1 MIPILYER
9 NETAFSSMGLGSL
22 ADAVRCVVTEER
34 NGLYELELDY
44 PVTGRLYGELA
55 EGRIITARHDDA
67 GDLQPF
73 RIYAHSAPMDGLVT
87 FRARHLAYGLGGI
100 VLKPFTA
107 GSLTETF
114 QKFQAQTVSTNP
126 FTFWTDKAV
135 TADYTIAAP
144 VAVWEMLGGREGSIL
159 DVYGTGEYE
168 FDRWTVKLHLHRGS
182 DKGVTIRRGKNL
194 TDIEQ
199 ELDTSGTY
207 NAVVPYWYDEDTGTL
222 VTLPEYYVARPGATD
237 LTYYAL
243 DLTDDF
249 DTAPTEEQLRAA
261 AEAYLTNNE
270 PWTPDENVKISFV
283 ALWQT
288 PEYERV
294 AVLERVGLCDTVTVF
309 DEILGVSVKTKV
321 VKVVYDA
328 LLERYEEMELGTPKT
343 SFAQLLTEQTEEI
356 LDQVPTKSWMEAAI
370 DAATAAITGQTG
382 GNVVINK
389 DANGRPYEILVM
401 DSEDKATAVNVWRF
415 NLSGLGHSS
424 TGYNGPFDDVA
435 LTADGRINAAMITT
449 GILNAAVIRAGIISD
464 ATGTNSWNLDT
475 GEFQLGFS
483 ADLSGVA
490 DYQNLVDTVSTNKS
504 AADTTA
510 DNLQQQ
516 ITDNAETTANSI
528 TEIQDQLDPIASW
541 VKVKADAEG
550 HAYLELGSS
559 DVSLKTI
566 LQNGRLSFV
575 QDEVEVA
582 YISDKKLYITD
593 AAFLRSVQIGKFAF
607 IPRENGNLSFM
618 RVE

>member
-1 MIPILYER
+1 MIPILYDR

-22 ADAVRCVVTEER
+22 ADAIRCVVTEER

-44 PVTGRLYGELA
+44 PVTGPLYGELA
-55 EGRIITARHDDA
+55 EGRIITTRHDDA

-73 RIYAHSAPMDGLVT
+73 RIYAHTAPMDGIVT
-87 FRARHLAYGLGGI
+87 FRARHLAYDLGGI

-107 GSLTETF
+107 GSLTEAF
-114 QKFQAQTVSTNP
+114 QKLQSETVSTNP

-135 TADYTIAAP
+135 TANYTIAAP
-144 VAVWEMLGGREGSIL
+144 VSVWEMLGGREGSIL

-168 FDRWTVKLHLHRGS
+168 FDGWTVKLHLHRGS

-222 VTLPEYYVARPGATD
+222 VTLPEEYVARSGATD
-237 LTYYAL
+237 LTYFAL
-243 DLTDDF
+243 DLSDDF
-249 DTAPTEEQLRAA
+249 EDAPTEAQLRAA

-270 PWTPDENVKISFV
+270 PWNPDENVKISFV

-309 DEILGVSVKTKV
+309 DEILGISVKTKV
-321 VKVVYDA
+321 VRVVYDA
-328 LLERYEEMELGTPKT
+328 LLERYEEMELGTPQT
-343 SFAQLLTEQTEEI
+343 TFAQLLTEQTEEI

-370 DAATAAITGQTG
+370 DAATAAITGQSG

-389 DANGRPYEILVM
+389 DANERPYEILVM
-401 DSEDKATAVNVWRF
+401 DSEDKTTAVNVWRF
-415 NLSGLGHSS
+415 NLAGLGHSS
-424 TGYNGPFDDVA
+424 TGYNGPFSDIA
-435 LTADGRINAAMITT
+435 LTADGRINAAMITA

-464 ATGTNSWNLDT
+464 AAGLNSWNLDT
-475 GEFQLGFS
+475 GELHLGFG
-483 ADLSGVA
+483 ADLSGVG
-490 DYQNLVDTVSTNKS
+490 DYQDLVNTVAENKTDAES
-504 AADTTA
+504 AADALQEQVDANKAAA
-510 DNLQQQ
+510 DSSISELQD
-516 ITDNAETTANSI
+516 TVA
-528 TEIQDQLDPIASW
+528 PIASW
-541 VKVKADAEG
+541 VQVKADAVTG
-550 HAYLELGSS
+550 QAYLEIGGSDGLRTVLNS
-559 DVSLKTI
+559 GK
-566 LQNGRLSFV
+566 LSFY
-575 QDEVEVA
+575 QGDTEVA
-582 YISDKKLYITD
+582 YISNETLYITKGE
-593 AAFLRSVQIGKFAF
+593 FITSVRIGRFAF
-607 IPRENGNLSFM
+607 IPRANGNLSFM

>member
-1 MIPILYER
+1 MIPILYDR

-44 PVTGRLYGELA
+44 PVTGPLYGELA

-73 RIYAHSAPMDGLVT
+73 RIYAHTAPMDGIVT
-87 FRARHLAYGLGGI
+87 FRARHLAYDLGGI

-107 GSLTETF
+107 GSLTEAF
-114 QKFQAQTVSTNP
+114 QKLQSQTVSTNP
-126 FTFWTDKAV
+126 FTFWTDKSV

-144 VAVWEMLGGREGSIL
+144 VSVWEMLGGREGSIL

-168 FDRWTVKLHLHRGS
+168 FDGWTVKLHLHRGS

-207 NAVVPYWYDEDTGTL
+207 NAVVPYWYDEDAGTL
-222 VTLPEYYVARPGATD
+222 AMLPEYYVARTGATD
-237 LTYYAL
+237 LIYFAL
-243 DLTDDF
+243 DLSDDF
-249 DTAPTEEQLRAA
+249 DEAPTEAQLRSA
-261 AEAYLTNNE
+261 AESYLTSRE

-288 PEYERV
+288 QEYERV

-370 DAATAAITGQTG
+370 DAATAVITGQSG
-382 GNVVINK
+382 GNVVINQ

-401 DSEDKATAVNVWRF
+401 DTDDPATAVNVWRF
-415 NLSGLGHSS
+415 NLAGLGHSS
-424 TGYNGPFDDVA
+424 TGYNGPFSDVA
-435 LTADGRINAAMITT
+435 LTADGRINAAMITA
-449 GILNAAVIRAGIISD
+449 GILNASVIRAGIISD

-483 ADLSGVA
+483 ADLTGVE
-490 DYQNLVDTVSTNKS
+490 DYQKLVDTVSTNKS

-516 ITDNAETTANSI
+516 INANAESTATSI

-541 VKVKADAEG
+541 VRVKADAEG

-607 IPRENGNLSFM
+607 IPRDNGNLSFM

>member
-1 MIPILYER
+1 MIPILYDR
-9 NETAFSSMGLGSL
+9 NETAFTSMGLGSL

-87 FRARHLAYGLGGI
+87 FRARHLAYDLGGI

-107 GSLTETF
+107 GSLTEAF
-114 QKFQAQTVSTNP
+114 QKIQTQAVSTNP

-168 FDRWTVKLHLHRGS
+168 FDGWTVKLHLHRGS

-222 VTLPEYYVARPGATD
+222 VTLPEEYVARTGATD
-237 LTYYAL
+237 LTYFAL
-243 DLTDDF
+243 DLSDDF
-249 DTAPTEEQLRAA
+249 DEAPTEAQLRSA
-261 AEAYLTNNE
+261 AESYLTNNE
-270 PWTPDENVKISFV
+270 PWTPEENVKISFV

-356 LDQVPTKSWMEAAI
+356 LDQVPTQSWMEAAI
-370 DAATAAITGQTG
+370 DAATAAITGQHG

-389 DANGRPYEILVM
+389 DANNRPYEILVM
-401 DSEDKATAVNVWRF
+401 DSDDKATAVNVWRF
-415 NLSGLGHSS
+415 NLAGLGHSS
-424 TGYNGPFDDVA
+424 TGYNGPFSDIA

-464 ATGTNSWNLDT
+464 AAGLNSWNLDT
-475 GEFQLGFS
+475 GELHLGFG
-483 ADLSGVA
+483 ADLSGVG
-490 DYQNLVDTVSTNKS
+490 DYQDLVNTVAENKTDAES
-504 AADTTA
+504 AADALQEQVDANKAAA
-510 DNLQQQ
+510 DSSIGELQD
-516 ITDNAETTANSI
+516 TVA
-528 TEIQDQLDPIASW
+528 PIASW
-541 VKVKADAEG
+541 VQVKADEITG
-550 HAYLELGSS
+550 QAYLEIGGSDGLRTVLNS
-559 DVSLKTI
+559 GK
-566 LQNGRLSFV
+566 LSFY
-575 QDEVEVA
+575 QGDTEVA
-582 YISDKKLYITD
+582 YISNETLYITKGE
-593 AAFLRSVQIGKFAF
+593 FITSVRIGRFAF
-607 IPRENGNLSFM
+607 IPRANGNLSFM

>member
-1 MIPILYER
+1 MIPVLYPKD
-9 NETAFSSMGLGSL
+9 ETSFATMGLGAL
-22 ADAVRCVVTEER
+22 ADATSCTVTEER
-34 NGLYELELDY
+34 NGQYELELVY
-44 PVTGRLYGELA
+44 PVSGSRYADLA
-55 EGRIITARHDDA
+55 EGRIILATHDDTKVP
-67 GDLQPF
+67 QPF
-73 RIYAHSAPMDGLVT
+73 RIYAHSAPIDGLVT
-87 FRARHLAYGLGGI
+87 YNARHIAYDLGGI
-100 VLKPFTA
+100 VVRAFSA
-107 GSLTETF
+107 GSCAAAM
-114 QKFQAQTVSTNP
+114 QALSDQSIGTNP
-126 FTFWTDKAV
+126 FTFWTDKDV
-135 TADYTIAAP
+135 TATINVTAPAAI
-144 VAVWEMLGGREGSIL
+144 WGLLGGSEGSIL

-168 FDRWTVKLHLHRGS
+168 FDGWTVKLHLHRGS

-194 TDIEQ
+194 TDIRQ
-199 ELDTSGTY
+199 DLDVSGTY
-207 NAVVPYWYDEDTGTL
+207 NTVVPFWASQDGGQV
-222 VTLPEYYVARPGATD
+222 VTLPEEYIARSGATELVYVPMD
-237 LTYYAL
+237 LSQ
-243 DLTDDF
+243 DF
-249 DTAPTEEQLRAA
+249 ESAPTEAQLRALA
-261 AEAYLTNNE
+261 TSRLNASE
-270 PWTPDENVKISFV
+270 PWNPSESVTVSFA

-288 PEYERV
+288 PEYEQV
-294 AVLERVGLCDTVTVF
+294 AVLERVGLCDTVTVY
-309 DEILGVSVKTKV
+309 DEILGVSVQTKV
-321 VKVVYDA
+321 VRVTYDT
-328 LLERYEEMELGTPKT
+328 LLDRYVELELGTPQT
-343 SFAQLLTEQTEEI
+343 SFGQLISEQTEEV
-356 LDQVPTKSWMEAAI
+356 LEQVPTQSWTQAAI
-370 DAATAAITGQTG
+370 SAATAAITGQTG